1 MSANTSPIFPA
12 VPWAATADLTA
23 ASACTTRGPIAHSNM
38 AATPCY
44 ATQFSGTNT
53 NGLRVDKIRIQAAS
67 TGISAPTAAQTI
79 LIWLDNGTTAYV
91 VDELQASAQTPSA
104 TTPAFALEK
113 LYTNLVIPPGWNLW
127 ASTTVATTTST
138 TALTVTAFGGTY

>member
-1 MSANTSPIFPA
+1 
-12 VPWAATADLTA
+12 
-23 ASACTTRGPIAHSNM
+23 M